1 MAKLL
6 SIFFL
11 TLTGFLLIH
20 GDNWKPEVNHLF
32 NIISKAVTEYFI
44 VFDDLF
50 KNSFDGTLELIDHLV
65 SEYFDTFQLCYN
77 HTLDILA
84 KMIDK
89 YLDLLKFLI
98 QNLVGVPNS
107 WVYTFGAIAITYI
120 LKIS

>member
-1 MAKLL
+1 MIGNK
-6 SIFFL
+6 I
-11 TLTGFLLIH
+11 
-20 GDNWKPEVNHLF
+20 NHLF

-44 VFDDLF
+44 VFSELF
-50 KNSFDGTLELIDHLV
+50 KDTFDGTLELIDHLV

-98 QNLVGVPNS
+98 QNLVGVPNELGCIPS
-107 WVYTFGAIAITYI
+107 VPKYNIH
-120 LKIS
+120 S

>member
-11 TLTGFLLIH
+11 TITGFLLIH
-20 GDNWKPEVNHLF
+20 GDNWKPEINHLF

-50 KNSFDGTLELIDHLV
+50 KNSFDGTLNLIDHLV
-65 SEYFDTFQLCYN
+65 SEYFETIQLCYN
-77 HTLDILA
+77 HSLDILA

-107 WVYTFGAIAITYI
+107 WVYTFGLIAVTYI
-120 LKIS
+120 LKN

>member
-98 QNLVGVPNS
+98 QNLVLVPNS
-107 WVYTFGAIAITYI
+107 WVYTFGLIAVTYI
-120 LKIS
+120 LKN

>member
-11 TLTGFLLIH
+11 TITGFLLIH
-20 GDNWKPEVNHLF
+20 GDDWKPEINHLF
-32 NIISKAVTEYFI
+32 NIISKAVAEYFI

-50 KNSFDGTLELIDHLV
+50 KNSFDGTLNLIDHLV
-65 SEYFDTFQLCYN
+65 SEYFETIQLCYN
-77 HTLDILA
+77 HTLDILE

-107 WVYTFGAIAITYI
+107 WVYTFGLIAVTYI
-120 LKIS
+120 LKN

>member
-11 TLTGFLLIH
+11 TITGFLLIH
-20 GDNWKPEVNHLF
+20 GDEWKPEINHLF
-32 NIISKAVTEYFI
+32 NIISKSVTEYFI

-50 KNSFDGTLELIDHLV
+50 KNSFEGTLNLIDHLV

-84 KMIDK
+84 IMIDN
-89 YLDLLKFLI
+89 YLELIKFLI
-98 QNLVGVPNS
+98 QNLAGVPNS
-107 WVYTFGAIAITYI
+107 WVYTFGLIAVTYI
-120 LKIS
+120 LKN

>member
-11 TLTGFLLIH
+11 TFTGFLLIH

-32 NIISKAVTEYFI
+32 NIISKEVTEYFI

-50 KNSFDGTLELIDHLV
+50 KNSFDGTLNIIDHLV

-77 HTLDILA
+77 HSLDILE

-107 WVYTFGAIAITYI
+107 WVYTFGLIAVTYI
-120 LKIS
+120 LKN